1 MEIKVNT
8 RINGK
13 RAVVMMQAEESQI
26 AVNEQV
32 VDDNGLLLSEIE
44 RLKSE
49 LQESDYKVIKCAEA
63 ICLNG
68 ELPYNMTE
76 LHNERQA
83 LRDKI
88 NELEKAMGNEWCN
101 ECQLFYFEEL
111 FIYAIVFFSTTRWC

>member
-13 RAVVMMQAEESQI
+13 RAVVKMQAEESQI

-44 RLKSE
+44 GLKSE

-63 ICLNG
+63 MCINA
-68 ELPYNMTE
+68 ELPYNMTA
-76 LHNERQA
+76 LHKERQA

-88 NELEKAMGNEWCN
+88 NELESEVQNG
-101 ECQLFYFEEL
+101 
-111 FIYAIVFFSTTRWC
+111 

>member
-13 RAVVMMQAEESQI
+13 RAVVKMQAEEAQI

-63 ICLNG
+63 MAVG
-68 ELPYNMTE
+68 AEMPYNVE
-76 LHNERQA
+76 SLHNERQA

-88 NELEKAMGNEWCN
+88 NELESEVQNG
-101 ECQLFYFEEL
+101 
-111 FIYAIVFFSTTRWC
+111 

>member
-13 RAVVMMQAEESQI
+13 RAVVKIQAEESQI

-63 ICLNG
+63 MCINA
-68 ELPYNMTE
+68 ELPYNMTA
-76 LHNERQA
+76 LHKERQA

-88 NELEKAMGNEWCN
+88 NELESEVQNG
-101 ECQLFYFEEL
+101 
-111 FIYAIVFFSTTRWC
+111 

>member
-13 RAVVMMQAEESQI
+13 RAVVMMNAEEAQI
-26 AVNEQV
+26 VDNEQV

-63 ICLNG
+63 LTIG
-68 ELPYNMTE
+68 AEMPYDVAS
-76 LHNERQA
+76 LHKVRQA

-88 NELEKAMGNEWCN
+88 NE
-101 ECQLFYFEEL
+101 FESE
-111 FIYAIVFFSTTRWC
+111 VQNG

>member
-13 RAVVMMQAEESQI
+13 RAVVTMNAEETQI
-26 AVNEQV
+26 SVNEQV

-63 ICLNG
+63 MAVG
-68 ELPYNMTE
+68 AEMPYDME
-76 LHNERQA
+76 SLHKERQA

-88 NELEKAMGNEWCN
+88 NELESEVQNG
-101 ECQLFYFEEL
+101 
-111 FIYAIVFFSTTRWC
+111 

>member
-8 RINGK
+8 RKNGK
-13 RAVVMMQAEESQI
+13 RAVVKMIAEDAQI
-26 AVNEQV
+26 VDNEQV
-32 VDDNGLLLSEIE
+32 VDDNGFLLSEIE

-63 ICLNG
+63 MG
-68 ELPYNMTE
+68 VGAEMPYDVVS

-88 NELEKAMGNEWCN
+88 NELESEVQNG
-101 ECQLFYFEEL
+101 
-111 FIYAIVFFSTTRWC
+111 

>member
-13 RAVVMMQAEESQI
+13 RAVVTMQAEEAQI
-26 AVNEQV
+26 ALNEPV

-49 LQESDYKVIKCAEA
+49 LQESDYKITKIAEA
-63 ICLNG
+63 MSIG
-68 ELPYNMTE
+68 AELPYDSQA
-76 LHNERQA
+76 LHKERQA

-88 NELEKAMGNEWCN
+88 NQLEMEVQGGENE
-101 ECQLFYFEEL
+101 Q
-111 FIYAIVFFSTTRWC
+111 

>member
-13 RAVVMMQAEESQI
+13 RAVVTMQAEETQI
-26 AVNEQV
+26 VDNEQI

-49 LQESDYKVIKCAEA
+49 LQESDYKITKIAESMA
-63 ICLNG
+63 IG
-68 ELPYNMTE
+68 AELPYDAQA
-76 LHNERQA
+76 LHKERQA

-88 NELEKAMGNEWCN
+88 NKLESEVQNG
-101 ECQLFYFEEL
+101 
-111 FIYAIVFFSTTRWC
+111 

>member
-1 MEIKVNT
+1 MNT

-63 ICLNG
+63 MCINA
-68 ELPYNMTE
+68 ELPYNMTA

-88 NELEKAMGNEWCN
+88 NKLESEVGNAQE
-101 ECQLFYFEEL
+101 
-111 FIYAIVFFSTTRWC
+111 

>member
-13 RAVVMMQAEESQI
+13 RAVVMMNAEESQI
-26 AVNEQV
+26 VDNEQV
-32 VDDNGLLLSEIE
+32 VDDNGFLLSEIE

-49 LQESDYKVIKCAEA
+49 LQDSDYKVIKCAEA
-63 ICLNG
+63 ICLNA

-88 NELEKAMGNEWCN
+88 NELEKAMSDE
-101 ECQLFYFEEL
+101 
-111 FIYAIVFFSTTRWC
+111 

>member
-13 RAVVMMQAEESQI
+13 RAVVKIQAEETQI
-26 AVNEQV
+26 VDNEQV
-32 VDDNGLLLSEIE
+32 FDDNGLLLSEIE

-63 ICLNG
+63 MAAG
-68 ELPYNMTE
+68 AEMPYDVAS
-76 LHNERQA
+76 LHKERQA

-88 NELEKAMGNEWCN
+88 NELESEVQNG
-101 ECQLFYFEEL
+101 
-111 FIYAIVFFSTTRWC
+111 

>member
-13 RAVVMMQAEESQI
+13 RAVVKMQAEETQI
-26 AVNEQV
+26 VDNEQV

-63 ICLNG
+63 MAVG
-68 ELPYNMTE
+68 AEMPYNMTA
-76 LHNERQA
+76 LHKERQA

-88 NELEKAMGNEWCN
+88 NELESEVGNAQE
-101 ECQLFYFEEL
+101 
-111 FIYAIVFFSTTRWC
+111 

>member
-13 RAVVMMQAEESQI
+13 RAVVTMQADEAQI
-26 AVNEQV
+26 VDNEQV

-63 ICLNG
+63 ICLNA
-68 ELPYNMTE
+68 ELPYNMTA
-76 LHNERQA
+76 LHKERQV

-88 NELEKAMGNEWCN
+88 NELESEVQNG
-101 ECQLFYFEEL
+101 
-111 FIYAIVFFSTTRWC
+111 

>member
-13 RAVVMMQAEESQI
+13 RAVVTMNAEESQI

-63 ICLNG
+63 MAV
-68 ELPYNMTE
+68 ETEMPYDME
-76 LHNERQA
+76 SLHKERQA

-88 NELEKAMGNEWCN
+88 NELESEVQNG
-101 ECQLFYFEEL
+101 
-111 FIYAIVFFSTTRWC
+111 

>member
-13 RAVVMMQAEESQI
+13 RAVVKMQAEESQI
-26 AVNEQV
+26 VDNEQV

-44 RLKSE
+44 RIKSE

-63 ICLNG
+63 MAVG
-68 ELPYNMTE
+68 AEMPYNMTA
-76 LHNERQA
+76 LHKERQA

-88 NELEKAMGNEWCN
+88 NELESEVQNG
-101 ECQLFYFEEL
+101 
-111 FIYAIVFFSTTRWC
+111 